1 MRPTTRAGVATLA
14 LLCSVSIGGI
24 AAVAQTGGMP
34 TGTSPGGG
42 AAPPT
47 VVTPQGQINPTTD
60 QGQALVQSLQDL
72 ATQIFPG
79 FFPSLGASVP
89 QDMQLKPI
97 PPQAKEAM
105 PPQIK
110 QALPQPQQGQ
120 DHHVAKTDD
129 NTIVIVDP
137 VTRQVVGV
145 ITVNGDGSLALGG
158 PAPSQGTQPGQ
169 PQYAPQPG
177 APGTK

>member
-1 MRPTTRAGVATLA
+1 MRSTTRAGVATLA
-14 LLCSVSIGGI
+14 LLCSVSLGSLAALAQAGG
-24 AAVAQTGGMP
+24 AP

-42 AAPPT
+42 MAPPT
-47 VVTPQGQINPTTD
+47 VVTPQGAINTTPD
-60 QGQALVQSLQDL
+60 QGKALVQSLQDL
-72 ATQIFPG
+72 ATQMFPG
-79 FFPSLGASVP
+79 FFPSLGAPVP

-97 PPQAKEAM
+97 PPQAKQAM
-105 PPQIK
+105 PSQIQ
-110 QALPQPQQGQ
+110 QALPQPQGQ

-158 PAPSQGTQPGQ
+158 PPPIQGMQPGQ
-169 PQYAPQPG
+169 PQGAPQPG